1 MGADLIAKV
10 RNFSIETKD
19 FPADSPEV
27 AEDCATAGTHRLLRF
42 DFVASNVGNA
52 DFVIG
57 DPQSHPELF
66 YFSPAH
72 HHYHFKQFNEYRLF
86 DAQGNLAMPGKKAG
100 FCLEDFEH
108 TPGGGPAQAQFTCQ
122 NQGISVGWSDVY
134 TAGLDCQFI
143 VIDEANVPDGDYT
156 LVATTNAGHL
166 LPEDSYDNNSTC
178 VGLRIAGQQVTE
190 IDPPVAVTLKT
201 PAVQFL
207 SVPEGE
213 TRVAAA
219 VFEVRACRDVTMK
232 ITSGPDFVSGAAG
245 SVFGTTVLLGTSDTV
260 NANDNL
266 APQTARIWIT
276 YKGTSDGDS
285 AVGTV
290 TIQCV
295 EDTSKSFVVPL
306 TANTIARPKAVVA
319 MVLDKSGS
327 MLDDAGDGRTR
338 IQVLHDSATPFVDRL
353 HENDS
358 VGIVSFDQDPHDVLP
373 LTTIGS
379 LDDASDTSRTTAR
392 QAIINHTPNPDG
404 LTAIGDGIEAAQNL
418 LAPVKS
424 NFGVVATVVLTDGQ
438 NTAPKSVDDVINLVS
453 SNQQIYAI
461 GLGTPEEIDPSTL
474 NKICAGHDG
483 YLLMTGQFSDQ
494 SKFRLAKYY
503 QQILASVKN
512 DQIVT
517 DPESAILPGQTHRI
531 PFDLNET
538 DISADVVLLTPAPKH
553 IDFRVETPAGTEITP
568 ALAAGSPELAYFAG
582 DQSSYYRIGLP
593 AVVHGA
599 SAQSGTWTAVL
610 RVRDDDKNRRFAVE
624 LPHGLPY
631 NLSVLTY
638 SDLQLRG
645 RLAQTSLEPGGL
657 VTLRAAL
664 TEYGL
669 PVASRATMTAEV
681 ERPDGTV
688 TLFNLPEGQPGVF
701 EYTFPA
707 DQSGIYHVHLRAD
720 GHTMRGR
727 TFTREQLLTAQVWQG
742 GNQPPKPSTGGGA
755 LEKRNCCRAIIRLA
769 AIGLF
774 LLVIIIILLLFPR

>member
-27 AEDCATAGTHRLLRF
+27 AEGCTSAGTHRLLRF

-57 DPQSHPELF
+57 DPQNHPELF

-86 DAQGNLAMPGKKAG
+86 DAKGNLVMPGKKAG

-166 LPEDSYDNNSTC
+166 LPEDSYTNNSTC
-178 VGLRIAGQQVTE
+178 VGLRIVGEQVTE
-190 IDPPVAVTLKT
+190 IDPPVAVVRKT
-201 PAVQFL
+201 QTVQFL

-219 VFEVRACRDVTMK
+219 VFEVRACREVTMK
-232 ITSGPDFVSGAAG
+232 ITSGPDFVSGSAG

-260 NANDNL
+260 SADGDVS
-266 APQTARIWIT
+266 PQAARIWIT

-295 EDTSKSFVVPL
+295 ETGENFVVPL

-338 IQVLHDSATPFVDRL
+338 IRLLHDSATPFVDRL
-353 HENDS
+353 HEKDS

-379 LDDASDTSRTTAR
+379 LDDASDTSRANAR
-392 QAIINHTPNPDG
+392 EAILSHTPNPAG
-404 LTAIGDGIEAAQNL
+404 LTAIGDGIEAAHNL
-418 LAPVKS
+418 LAPVAAS
-424 NFGVVATVVLTDGQ
+424 FGVVATVVLTDGQ
-438 NTAPKSVDDVINLVS
+438 NTAPKSVDDVMNLVS

-483 YLLMTGQFSDQ
+483 YLLMTGQFTDQ

-538 DISADVVLLTPAPKH
+538 DISADVVLLTPAPKY

-568 ALAAGSPELAYFAG
+568 ALAAGSPEMAYFAG
-582 DQSSYYRIGLP
+582 DQTSYYRIGLP
-593 AVVHGA
+593 AVVKGA
-599 SAQSGTWTAVL
+599 SEQSGTWTAVL
-610 RVRDDDKNRRFAVE
+610 RVLDNEKARRIAE
-624 LPHGLPY
+624 SSPHGLPY

-638 SDLQLRG
+638 SDLRLRG
-645 RLAQTSLEPGGL
+645 RLSQTGLEPGAL
-657 VTLRAAL
+657 VTLRATL

-669 PVASRATMTAEV
+669 PVGSARATVTAEV

-688 TLFNLPEGQPGVF
+688 TMFNLPEMQAGVF
-701 EYTFPA
+701 EFTFAA
-707 DQSGIYHVHLRAD
+707 DHSGIYHVHFRAN
-720 GHTMRGR
+720 GYTMRGR

-742 GNQPPKPSTGGGA
+742 GNQPLKPSTGDGT
-755 LEKRNCCRAIIRLA
+755 LDKRNCCRAIIWLA

-774 LLVIIIILLLFPR
+774 LLLIIIILLLFQR